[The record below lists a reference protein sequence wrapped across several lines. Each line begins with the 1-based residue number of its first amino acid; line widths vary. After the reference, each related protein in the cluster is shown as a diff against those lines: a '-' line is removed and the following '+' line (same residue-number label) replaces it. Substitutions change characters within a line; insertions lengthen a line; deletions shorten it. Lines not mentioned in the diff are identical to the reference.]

1 MTFQVCNIHTCFLQD
16 LAKVYPTVSQY
27 VASTLSG
34 AVGGYDVGYRA
45 DWYLLGSW
53 DIGIAGRLM
62 MLYLLDRSPDLLDS
76 KILEGSQD
84 SCSLTKPLVE
94 RIKIHCSGRHSE
106 IQHEGQGDKGGVPE
120 TIYQVYRFL
129 LRLKTPST
137 SQGCSTHVA
146 LPVSL

>member
-1 MTFQVCNIHTCFLQD
+1 MRNGVIEEM
-16 LAKVYPTVSQY
+16 
-27 VASTLSG
+27 ASTLSG

-94 RIKIHCSGRHSE
+94 QIKIHCSGRHSE
-106 IQHEGQGDKGGVPE
+106 IQHEGQGDKGRVPE